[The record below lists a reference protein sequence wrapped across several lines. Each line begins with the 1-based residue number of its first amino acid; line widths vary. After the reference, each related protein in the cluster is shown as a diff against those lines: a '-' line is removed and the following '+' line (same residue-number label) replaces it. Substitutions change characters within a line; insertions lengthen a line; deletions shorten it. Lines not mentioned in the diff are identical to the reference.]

1 MTEKCQITFIG
12 TGSMRKPMV
21 HELLKH
27 GYPVRVYDRR
37 REAAKTV
44 VAAGA
49 VWADTPRES
58 ALAVTQNMQQ
68 TLMQMFAESA

>member
-12 TGSMRKPMV
+12 TGSMGKPMV

-58 ALAVTQNMQQ
+58 AIGSEIVFTCLPLPEDV
-68 TLMQMFAESA
+68 